1 MFAVQQAAKK
11 SYGGKAVVY
20 KATTC
25 DLCESLKQE
34 PNCVYACPHEA
45 AHRALMRLYAA
56 AGAMAHLKAS
66 VDSTLVATFDVA
78 VSPGSWSS
86 GQ

>member
-1 MFAVQQAAKK
+1 VQYKQAVQQAAKK
-11 SYGGKAVVY
+11 SYGSKAVVY

-45 AHRALMRLYAA
+45 AHR
-56 AGAMAHLKAS
+56 
-66 VDSTLVATFDVA
+66 VDPRTFFKPVL
-78 VSPGSWSS
+78 S
-86 GQ
+86 GKD